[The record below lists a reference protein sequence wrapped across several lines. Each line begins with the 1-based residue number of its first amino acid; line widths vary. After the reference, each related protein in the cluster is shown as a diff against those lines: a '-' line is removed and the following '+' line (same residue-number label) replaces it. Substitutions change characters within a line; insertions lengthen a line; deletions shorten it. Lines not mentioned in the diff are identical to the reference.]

1 MNKKT
6 INPLFLVYYFVL
18 IYFTQT
24 ICKSVWLT
32 TISFLII
39 ISFIIFTII
48 KKESKKDYVSLTLGL
63 CAIVYQTFCLIHYN

>member
-1 MNKKT
+1 M
-6 INPLFLVYYFVL
+6 V
-18 IYFTQT
+18 
-24 ICKSVWLT
+24 T